1 MHTTQCMNVGVYT
14 KDNALSD
21 VICSQAN
28 LVCPEPEIMS

>member
-1 MHTTQCMNVGVYT
+1 MNIGVYT

-28 LVCPEPEIMS
+28 LVCLDLEIMS